1 MSDDDEKLVES
12 VLAGD
17 RKAFDV
23 LVERYQRQSVAVA
36 ARLLGNIDDALEAAQ
51 EGFVR
56 AYQAL
61 GQLKNPARFGPWL
74 MKIMANQA
82 LNARRSRRRNPKV
95 SLSQSYGSDSDSERP
110 LPLASDDPSVTD
122 TLAAGE
128 LAEELQKAIAELPEN
143 LRTPLLLF
151 SVEKLPQKEIADIM
165 KCSLQTVKWS
175 VFEARRQLRKKLK
188 KMLD

>member
-1 MSDDDEKLVES
+1 MSDDDEKLVEA

-23 LVERYQRQSVAVA
+23 LVERYQRQSVAVT
-36 ARLLGNIDDALEAAQ
+36 ARMLGNIDDAMEAAQ
-51 EGFVR
+51 EGYIR

-95 SLSQSYGSDSDSERP
+95 SLSQSFGSDSDGP
-110 LPLASDDPSVTD
+110 LPIASDDPSVTD
-122 TLAAGE
+122 NLAAGE
-128 LAEELQKAIAELPEN
+128 LAEALQKAIADLPEN
-143 LRTPLLLF
+143 LRMPLLLF